1 MLNFHRRIWDKLRQ
15 RSVSTNQ
22 IKIKKRYS
30 LLLLVGGL
38 AHFVLG
44 MSYANA
50 QEPATPT
57 KLSPPQNLEK
67 TTAATKKI
75 PGPEKLLN
83 GGNFWDHW
91 KYISEEEK
99 EANRN
104 VTWKVVSGG
113 KDQPSILIC
122 SGKPYGYIRTQKSYE
137 NFRFSMEWMYP
148 NDPNA
153 NSGILLFT
161 SGPDKVWPKAFQ
173 VQLHRPE
180 AGNVF
185 PTPGSGAKSANGLS
199 PATPL
204 DLPVGKWH
212 KCVLTC
218 RKGTISVMINGV
230 KLGEVTG
237 CDPSKGAIALQS
249 EGSEIH
255 FRNLIVEILNPEPVV
270 PPKSTVSKPETT
282 PKSN

>member
-1 MLNFHRRIWDKLRQ
+1 MRTRF
-15 RSVSTNQ
+15 S
-22 IKIKKRYS
+22 S
-30 LLLLVGGL
+30 LLLMGGITY
-38 AHFVLG
+38 FVLAAVAV
-44 MSYANA
+44 MA
-50 QEPATPT
+50 QEATPPSKPSSSET
-57 KLSPPQNLEK
+57 VKNPAPLPKPL
-67 TTAATKKI
+67 

-91 KYISEEEK
+91 KYFSEEEK

-104 VTWKVVSGG
+104 VTWKVISGAKG
-113 KDQPSILIC
+113 QPSILIC

-161 SGPDKVWPKAFQ
+161 AEPDKVWPKAFQ

-180 AGNVF
+180 AGYVF
-185 PTPGSGAKSANGLS
+185 PTPGSGARSANKLS
-199 PATPL
+199 PTKPL

-218 RKGTISVMINGV
+218 RQGNISVMINGV

-255 FRNLIVEILNPEPVV
+255 FRNLLVEILPTEPAPVVEQKEPVAQQK
-270 PPKSTVSKPETT
+270 PGKS
-282 PKSN
+282 

>member
-1 MLNFHRRIWDKLRQ
+1 MRKRI
-15 RSVSTNQ
+15 S
-22 IKIKKRYS
+22 S
-30 LLLLVGGL
+30 LLLMGGITYY
-38 AHFVLG
+38 VLG
-44 MSYANA
+44 AAAVIA
-50 QEPATPT
+50 QDATPT
-57 KLSPPQNLEK
+57 PKPGTSEKVEKPAPSPKPL
-67 TTAATKKI
+67 

-91 KYISEEEK
+91 KYFSEEEK

-161 SGPDKVWPKAFQ
+161 AEPDKVWPKAFQ

-180 AGNVF
+180 AGYVF
-185 PTPGSGAKSANGLS
+185 PTPGSGAKSANKLS
-199 PATPL
+199 PTKPL

-218 RKGTISVMINGV
+218 QQGNISVMINGV

-255 FRNLIVEILNPEPVV
+255 FRNLLVEILPSEPVV
-270 PPKSTVSKPETT
+270 EQKEPVAQQKPDKT
-282 PKSN
+282 

>member
-1 MLNFHRRIWDKLRQ
+1 MPYATRIRI
-15 RSVSTNQ
+15 S
-22 IKIKKRYS
+22 S
-30 LLLLVGGL
+30 LFFIGGL
-38 AHFVLG
+38 TCVLFAI
-44 MSYANA
+44 SPIIAQNA
-50 QEPATPT
+50 APNKKE
-57 KLSPPQNLEK
+57 SEK
-67 TTAATKKI
+67 TTQPKPL

-91 KYISEEEK
+91 EYISEEDNHK
-99 EANRN
+99 EENKN

-113 KDQPSILIC
+113 KGQPSVLIC
-122 SGKPYGYIRTQKSYE
+122 TGKPYGYIRTKKSYE

-148 NDPNA
+148 KDPNA

-161 SGPDKVWPKAFQ
+161 TGPDKVWPKAFQ
-173 VQLHRPE
+173 VQLHRPKV
-180 AGNVF
+180 GNVF

-199 PATPL
+199 GLSPTTPL

-212 KCVLTC
+212 KCILTC

-230 KLGEVTG
+230 KLGELAG

-255 FRNLIVEILNPEPVV
+255 FRSLVVEILPPEPV
-270 PPKSTVSKPETT
+270 T
-282 PKSN
+282 PKPTAPKKPKGA

>member
-1 MLNFHRRIWDKLRQ
+1 MR
-15 RSVSTNQ
+15 
-22 IKIKKRYS
+22 KRFSS
-30 LLLLVGGL
+30 LLLMGGIAYTL
-38 AHFVLG
+38 SVPGAFSVV
-44 MSYANA
+44 A
-50 QEPATPT
+50 QEATPPV
-57 KLSPPQNLEK
+57 KASPGENSPTQKAPVESTDK
-67 TTAATKKI
+67 TTPAPQPL

-91 KYISEEEK
+91 KYFSEEEK
-99 EANRN
+99 EENRN

-137 NFRFSMEWMYP
+137 NFQFSMEWMYP

-161 SGPDKVWPKAFQ
+161 TEPEKVWPKAFQ

-180 AGNVF
+180 VGNVF
-185 PTPGSGAKSANGLS
+185 PTPGSGAKSANTLS

-204 DLPVGKWH
+204 NLPVGKWH

-218 RKGTISVMINGV
+218 RQGTISVMINGV
-230 KLGEVTG
+230 KLGEVNG

-255 FRNLIVEILNPEPVV
+255 FRNLVVEILPPEPAPQKEPVAQQ
-270 PPKSTVSKPETT
+270 KGNDS
-282 PKSN
+282 

>member
-1 MLNFHRRIWDKLRQ
+1 MGG
-15 RSVSTNQ
+15 VV
-22 IKIKKRYS
+22 YS
-30 LLLLVGGL
+30 I
-38 AHFVLG
+38 LG
-44 MSYANA
+44 ISLSYA
-50 QEPATPT
+50 QEAA
-57 KLSPPQNLEK
+57 SPGKASSPKKSEK
-67 TTAATKKI
+67 TAPDTKKL

-104 VTWKVVSGG
+104 LTWKVVSGG

-148 NDPNA
+148 SDPNA

-212 KCVLTC
+212 KCVLSC
-218 RKGTISVMINGV
+218 RQGTISVMINGV

-255 FRNLIVEILNPEPVV
+255 FRNLIVEILPLPEPVV
-270 PPKSTVSKPETT
+270 PQKTTAPKQEAKPD
-282 PKSN
+282 SN